1 MKGAGIREVGG
12 PVEEVDL
19 PEPASLKSDEVLIE
33 VQAAGVA
40 NWDDLVRTGAW
51 DVGITPPMALGV
63 EAAGTVR
70 QVGAAVSRFEAG
82 HQVLTHSAPLRHQG
96 AWAERFVAPEAHVA
110 RKPVAMEITVAGA
123 FGVPAL
129 TAYQVLAAML
139 NVQAGEAV
147 LIHGAGGVTGGML
160 AAVAAAMG
168 ARVIAVAGARNKE
181 RLKQF
186 GATAVLD
193 RDSSWQQAAKR
204 LADGA
209 FPAVVNAVR
218 GATASVLPLVA
229 DNGRLATI
237 TGDPPASERGIRIGN
252 VYVTADGYALER
264 LAADFANRGLTLP
277 VAAVVGLAQGSSAL
291 AEAVAGSPGVVVI
304 DPRQA

>member
-1 MKGAGIREVGG
+1 M
-12 PVEEVDL
+12 
-19 PEPASLKSDEVLIE
+19 
-33 VQAAGVA
+33 
-40 NWDDLVRTGAW
+40 
-51 DVGITPPMALGV
+51 
-63 EAAGTVR
+63 
-70 QVGAAVSRFEAG
+70 
-82 HQVLTHSAPLRHQG
+82 
-96 AWAERFVAPEAHVA
+96 
-110 RKPVAMEITVAGA
+110 AGA